1 MRTEIRNNGI
11 KDVTVVIAD
20 TGKVLRRV
28 ADGELIGEEVALGKV
43 WYIGGVRQD
52 PPRES
57 VVSDFDEVDRPSDWG
72 EPDQDIPDEGD
83 DEPASDELSDRAAL
97 AIITRGL

>member
-1 MRTEIRNNGI
+1 MRTETRNNGI
-11 KDVTVVIAD
+11 RDVTVVIAD

-28 ADGELIGEEVALGKV
+28 ADGDLIGEEVALGKV
-43 WYIGGVRQD
+43 YYIGGVRQD
-52 PPRES
+52 PPHES

-72 EPDQDIPDEGD
+72 DFDPDIPDQDDDIP
-83 DEPASDELSDRAAL
+83 ATDELSDRAAL